1 MILGIWVANANPAAE
16 YQTEAGFRAAVVEL
30 AEALG
35 YLVYYVADS
44 RRCAPGYPDLSL
56 LHPGQG
62 RFLVGPGDAGA
73 KGVAGGAAPGG
84 RGGVSVA
91 AQRLA
96 ADRSDTEGE
105 RMTAERIQE
114 LRERLE
120 QKKVLGLY
128 TSRELLAEVAQAQAR
143 IKELEEQL
151 LVAHII
157 NAGEYDQLKSE
168 WELIKPMLAEH
179 GVQPDDKTPVEVLLE
194 VVGLQKRQ
202 LAADRA
208 SAQGEVI
215 E

>member
-1 MILGIWVANANPAAE
+1 
-16 YQTEAGFRAAVVEL
+16 
-30 AEALG
+30 
-35 YLVYYVADS
+35 
-44 RRCAPGYPDLSL
+44 
-56 LHPGQG
+56 
-62 RFLVGPGDAGA
+62 
-73 KGVAGGAAPGG
+73 
-84 RGGVSVA
+84 
-91 AQRLA
+91 
-96 ADRSDTEGE
+96 
-105 RMTAERIQE
+105 MTAERIQE